1 VSVPQLNAQFNA
13 NIRLMPRETVDESTS
28 VKRPLVAVG
37 YGPRCVPVMQVAEAA
52 ASLCELLWMIDGS
65 LPEMRQMTEL
75 LHRFGPV
82 VDIHG
87 LGIDEIL
94 NELSPPYR
102 PNGIV
107 TYLDANMATFSEVA
121 AALELPFHALATSIA
136 LTDKA
141 VQRRVFRDAGLAT
154 PASVAISSESSITDL
169 TDAESEVGWPAVLKP
184 RSAQGSR
191 YTFFVNDDAHL
202 VELLEELGPHRPDMV
217 LEAYLADDPSRAGE
231 PFADYVSVESVV
243 ARGAICHLALTGRF
257 PLAENFRETGFF
269 IPAALDDADQAAVL
283 ELASLAIEALGVT
296 TGCLHSEIK
305 FTPDG
310 PRVIEVNG
318 RIGGGVPEM
327 LDRAAGV
334 PLLEI
339 TLRVALGEAP
349 PLEGPV
355 ATKRIGYRFFL
366 QPPALS
372 ATVATIDGIDTV
384 SDYPGVDTITV
395 HQGPG
400 AVLDWKD
407 GSRNHI
413 VAVVGSAES
422 YDELQAVNRL
432 LNHEVMITYADVG
445 HAG

>member
-1 VSVPQLNAQFNA
+1 MSVPQSNAQFNA
-13 NIRLMPRETVDESTS
+13 NIRLMPGDTVDTSTS
-28 VKRPLVAVG
+28 AKRPLVAVG

-52 ASLCELLWMIDGS
+52 AGVCELLWMIDGS

-75 LHRFGPV
+75 LNRFGPV

-87 LGIDEIL
+87 LGTDEIL
-94 NELSPPYR
+94 DELSPPYR
-102 PNGIV
+102 PDGIV
-107 TYLDANMATFSEVA
+107 TYLDANMTTFAHVA
-121 AALELPFHALATSIA
+121 EALRLPFHSVATAAA

-141 VQRRVFRDAGLAT
+141 EQRRALKEAGVAT
-154 PASVAISSESSITDL
+154 PACVAISSVASIDDL
-169 TDAESEVGWPAVLKP
+169 AEAESTVGWPAVLKP

-191 YTFFVNDDAHL
+191 YTFFVNDEDHL
-202 VELLEELGPHRPDMV
+202 VHLLRELGPQRPEMV
-217 LEAYLADDPSRAGE
+217 LESYLPDDPSRVGE

-243 ARGAICHLALTGRF
+243 AQGTTCHVALTGRF

-269 IPAALDDADQAAVL
+269 IPAALDDIDRAAVL
-283 ELASLAIEALGVT
+283 ALASSAIAALGVT
-296 TGCLHSEIK
+296 TGCLHTEIK

-318 RIGGGVPEM
+318 RIGGGVAEM
-327 LDRAAGV
+327 LGRAAGF

-349 PLEGPV
+349 TLAGPV
-355 ATKRIGYRFFL
+355 ATERIGYRFFL
-366 QPPALS
+366 QPPSVS
-372 ATVATIDGIDTV
+372 ATVAAIDGIDAV
-384 SDYPGVDTITV
+384 SDYPGVDAISV

-413 VAVVGSAES
+413 MAVVGTAAD

-432 LNHEVMITYADVG
+432 LNHEVTITYANVS